1 MTEPITSH
9 LRAFLSLDLMDE
21 TVRAK
26 IKGIQDVLMT
36 AGADLKLVEP
46 GNLHFTMAFLGEID
60 ENQKSFLCRRLASAK
75 LPPLTISLRG
85 VGAFPGPRKP
95 RVVWVGVTKGKEDLE
110 RYASAALKMGIESGV
125 EVDQSESFKPHLTVA
140 RARSLFGKE
149 NLSAKLE
156 SLVDAEVGESLTSPV
171 RLKRSTL
178 TPRGPV
184 YETLCESSG

>member
-46 GNLHFTMAFLGEID
+46 RNLHFTMAFLGEID

>member
-75 LPPLTISLRG
+75 LPPLAISLRG